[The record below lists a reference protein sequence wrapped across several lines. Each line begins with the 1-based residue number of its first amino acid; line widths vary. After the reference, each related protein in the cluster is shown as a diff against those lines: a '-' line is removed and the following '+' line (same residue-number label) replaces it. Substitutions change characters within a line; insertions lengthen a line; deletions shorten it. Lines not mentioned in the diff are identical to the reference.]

1 MVASVII
8 CTYNRSGL
16 LGRVIRS
23 LACQSVSADKFE
35 IIVVDDGSTDGTARL
50 CAKIGEEL
58 PNLRYISTGKNLGL
72 ACAENIGVRSAK
84 GQFLL
89 FIDDD
94 CIAQKDWVECQ
105 TAALE
110 RQPIVAGA
118 IASPVSSYIKLC
130 HNVSQFH
137 AFMKRRETVEME
149 SLAGANMGLRPSVLR
164 DLGGFNERS
173 KAPDWEIMLRAR
185 SRGYPIYF
193 SPEAVVLH
201 DPDRKSL
208 ISILRHSSDHAC
220 QTVQLRKQYCSI
232 LRTPFVLHSPSLLFF
247 LAPFIALVTTLKI
260 FLTNW
265 NLLRYIRTAPLIYAQ
280 KLAWCWGAAKS
291 LFTTGRGRKTG
302 RFERASISPIFL
314 EEAEGGSMRTKSEV
328 SRVLG
333 KGRV

>member
-8 CTYNRSGL
+8 CTYNRSHL

-23 LACQSVSADKFE
+23 LACQSVPADKFE

-50 CAKIGEEL
+50 CAMIREEL
-58 PNLRYISTGKNLGL
+58 PNLRYLSTGKNLGL
-72 ACAENIGVRSAK
+72 ACAENIGVRSAQGK
-84 GQFLL
+84 FLL

-110 RQPIVAGA
+110 GQPIVAGA

-130 HNVSQFH
+130 HNLSQFH
-137 AFMKRRETVEME
+137 AFMKRRKTAEME
-149 SLAGANMGLRPSVLR
+149 SLAGANMGLRPSVLK
-164 DLGGFNERS
+164 DLGGFDEES

-185 SRGYPIYF
+185 SKGYPIYF
-193 SPEAVVLH
+193 APEAVVLH

-208 ISILRHSSDHAC
+208 ASILRHSSDHAS
-220 QTVQLRKQYCSI
+220 QTILLRNKYRSI
-232 LRTPFVLHSPSLLFF
+232 LRTPFVLRSPELLSF
-247 LAPFIALVTTLKI
+247 LAPLIALVTTLKI

-265 NLLRYIRTAPLIYAQ
+265 NLLRYVRTVPLIYAQ

-291 LFTTGRGRKTG
+291 LSTTARGRKTR
-302 RFERASISPIFL
+302 RFERASTSPIFL
-314 EEAEGGSMRTKSEV
+314 EETEGASGRTESEV
-328 SRVLG
+328 PRVLE